1 MGGARAAQLR
11 RGGEGCPDVSG
22 RNAALAISPTV
33 VKHAILP
40 LRAVLE
46 LRPARQAGQS
56 AVTCEEVGSEEIGSV
71 GLLSTA
77 TIVVPNR

>member
-11 RGGEGCPDVSG
+11 RGSEECPDVSG
-22 RNAALAISPTV
+22 RNAASAISPTV
-33 VKHAILP
+33 AKHAILP

-56 AVTCEEVGSEEIGSV
+56 AVTREEVGSEEIGSV
-71 GLLSTA
+71 GPLSTA
-77 TIVVPNR
+77 AIVVPNR